1 MTGWAD
7 GPMATYD
14 LETTSPDPE
23 TARIV
28 TATLA
33 VVNTVPAAAPH
44 QWLAD
49 PGIEIPAEATAI
61 HGITTEHAREHG
73 AEAGSVAAE
82 IRAALASVWRRGA
95 PVVIYNA
102 PYDLTV
108 LDREL
113 VRYGMDGLGNIGPII
128 DPLVLDRAMDRFR
141 RGKRTLTA
149 ACEHYKVRLDGA
161 HDSTQDALA
170 AARVA
175 WRIAQKYPQV
185 GEMTLPEL
193 MTYQEEAHEA
203 WAEGFSEYL
212 ARQGK
217 SEVIDGSW
225 PIRRPAVVSR

>member
-7 GPMATYD
+7 GPLAAFDT
-14 LETTSPDPE
+14 ETTGPE
-23 TARIV
+23 PLEARIV
-28 TATLA
+28 TATIA
-33 VVNTVPAAAPH
+33 VVNTTPAAPPH

-49 PGIEIPAEATAI
+49 PGVEIPAEATAI

-73 AEAGSVAAE
+73 AEIGSVVAQ
-82 IRAALASVWRRGA
+82 IRATLASVWRMGS

-102 PYDLTV
+102 SYDLTV

-113 VRYGMDGLGNIGPII
+113 VRCGMDPLDNIGPVI

-161 HDSTQDALA
+161 HDSTADAVA

-185 GEMTLPEL
+185 AEMTLPEL
-193 MTYQEEAHEA
+193 MIYQEEAHA
-203 WAEGFSEYL
+203 DWAEGFSEYL